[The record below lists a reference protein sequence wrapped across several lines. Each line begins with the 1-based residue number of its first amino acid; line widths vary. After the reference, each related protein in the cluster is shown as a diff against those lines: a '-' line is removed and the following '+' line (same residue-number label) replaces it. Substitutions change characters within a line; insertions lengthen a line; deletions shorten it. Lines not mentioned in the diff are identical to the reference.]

1 MKPGNARST
10 GFTLVEL
17 LVVTAVVGVLAGL
30 LLPALNNAKQSAK
43 RTVCRN
49 NLKQVNLGLR
59 LYADDASDRSPWV
72 GRDTNRVLALCYKEL
87 IKNYVGLN
95 GPATPREKLFACPA
109 DTFYYDLSREVHA
122 YVPRPRHSLAAAY
135 YSSYGFN
142 GVNQFTATNT
152 SYTPGLASGPLPGIG
167 GMKLCE
173 VMHPVKTALVFE
185 APAYFP
191 YSWHD
196 PKRPLPVGHELPM
209 FNNAKDMVSFVD
221 GHVSYVEIYWDTNMV
236 VDRGTRWVSQAIWY
250 DPPPG
255 YEYQWSGN

>member
-1 MKPGNARST
+1 VPGNT
-10 GFTLVEL
+10 KNPGFTLVEL
-17 LVVTAVVGVLAGL
+17 LVVIAIIAVLAAL
-30 LLPALNNAKQSAK
+30 LLPALTSARRSAR
-43 RTVCRN
+43 RTVCGN
-49 NLKQVNLGLR
+49 NLKQINLALR
-59 LYADDASDRSPWV
+59 MYADDSNDRSPWV
-72 GRDTNRVLALCYKEL
+72 GRFDTNRVLALCYKEL

-95 GPATPREKLFACPA
+95 GPATPQEKLFACAA
-109 DTFYYDLSREVHA
+109 DTFCYHLGTEGQGYL
-122 YVPRPRHSLAAAY
+122 PRPRHSFAEAY

-142 GVNQFTATNT
+142 GVNQLVATSNST
-152 SYTPGLASGPLPGIG
+152 TPGLVSGPLPGIG

-173 VMHPVKTALVFE
+173 VMHPARTALVFE

-209 FNNAKDMVSFVD
+209 FNNAKDIVSFVD
-221 GHVSYVEIYWDTNMV
+221 GHVSYIKIYWNTNMV
-236 VDRGTRWVSQAIWY
+236 VNQGKLWASEAIWY